1 LETLNQPA
9 LKSQIGTTIHTTT
22 RTQSSTTITP
32 PINGRTAL
40 ITMRTVNTT
49 ITLVLGFIP
58 IAEIVLAMKQ
68 WVHPEFKT
76 ILMTAETEEDIEEKI
91 MVDYSE
97 AFLELDHS
105 LRAVYEAMLKGRKE
119 EAVELLEK
127 ISDIA
132 KLTAAWI
139 ESNDNYQ

>member
-1 LETLNQPA
+1 
-9 LKSQIGTTIHTTT
+9 
-22 RTQSSTTITP
+22 
-32 PINGRTAL
+32 
-40 ITMRTVNTT
+40 
-49 ITLVLGFIP
+49 
-58 IAEIVLAMKQ
+58 
-68 WVHPEFKT
+68 
-76 ILMTAETEEDIEEKI
+76 

-97 AFLELDHS
+97 AFLELDRN
-105 LRAVYEAMLKGRKE
+105 LRSVYEAMLKHRKE